1 MAGFPSLLDPLVNGA
16 GRLVPPW
23 NIFFER
29 FVKPPAAITAVT
41 VAASPFSYTA
51 SQGGNLVVTGGTVS
65 NIQISRGTSV
75 ISTGQTAGLIP
86 LAQGDIAII
95 TYSVLPTINFV
106 PA

>member
-29 FVKPPAAITAVT
+29 FVKPPTAIDILV
-41 VAASPFSYTA
+41 VDPSPFSYTA
-51 SQGGNLVVTGGTVS
+51 SQGGNLVVASGTVTS
-65 NIQISRGTSV
+65 INIVRGTT
-75 ISTGQTAGLIP
+75 IIPTGLTAGFIP
-86 LAQGDIAII
+86 LAQGDRAII
-95 TYSVLPTINFV
+95 VYSVLPFINFV